1 MSMEVGIDEK
11 KQPHSPRRQAWLAGT
26 LIALGVTLL
35 CGGAMLMIGFHLVL
49 AQDTGSGCGPRYEF
63 IQRDFLS
70 YDLTTEQP
78 QASRNL
84 TDAYA
89 ITILDIRSENETPFI
104 LTLRNSN
111 GAVYLNITHP
121 HPLTQDGLFGL
132 EIGSFGAYDNY
143 LILTI
148 QRITNDTH
156 VYILYDTFRVD
167 RLCRDSANP
176 ATYFIITSITGPI
189 LIITGFVTLDKV
201 GKEAAWQ

>member
-1 MSMEVGIDEK
+1 MEK
-11 KQPHSPRRQAWLAGT
+11 KQPHSPRPRAWLAGT

-35 CGGAMLMIGFHLVL
+35 CGGAMLMISYDLVL

-104 LTLRNSN
+104 LTLQNSN
-111 GAVYLNITHP
+111 GEVYLNIT

-156 VYILYDTFRVD
+156 VFILYDTFRVD
-167 RLCRDSANP
+167 RLCRDGVNP
-176 ATYFIITSITGPI
+176 TIYFMITSITGSI